1 MADILVTFAPERNQV
16 LDKVKEEQFQRPA
29 TRGGRGG
36 GPGGDRGGDRGRGRG
51 IYHNLEGNP

>member
-1 MADILVTFAPERNQV
+1 MLLEYQV

-51 IYHNLEGNP
+51 MEKLLC